1 MLREKK
7 VLKIVIAVIVVVGII
22 AAGIVIYNHS
32 GKKESAKEVEQKETD
47 NVVSDIPDD
56 IVREGLFEGS
66 VVAETS
72 VYYYEGNTFQGKVKC
87 SKDPQIINFFVELH
101 PDGSFIWHDAM
112 VSSFI
117 GIGDYTIKDGILTLT
132 NDLGLCGN
140 EDVFKFW
147 IYDDRLEFILEGS
160 DEFNWVEVKDGERF
174 FLGTNLLGKDWEV
187 SMGESVFYASSY
199 FVTQSPKFYKWLAEN
214 PIDEKYVVDYSST
227 TMEVKEA
234 LIKKCEAWN
243 KQSDYTVSKLE
254 GVLKETE
261 YETIKNLVKLWR
273 EYYEE
278 ELGLN
283 SALYGINGLIPG
295 SMYSGISMDVLETK
309 CRFTAYIL
317 LSYEYELTG
326 SISFAEGEMSDNK
339 TDGYEF
345 SPESFCIEDVEEFKN
360 IIKQYSLDEKDVDE
374 LKELIIST
382 AGEINPIYKEH
393 TKKYVKFIE
402 GLYPIEF
409 VLLNNEESCLSLEKN
424 RLKLF
429 ATEILNIDYMIKQA
443 KMMGE

>member
-7 VLKIVIAVIVVVGII
+7 VLRIVIAVIAVVGII

-32 GKKESAKEVEQKETD
+32 GKNEEPKDTEKKETD
-47 NVVSDIPDD
+47 NVVLDYSDDSNTSD
-56 IVREGLFEGS
+56 GDESDKSTDEEMFEKI
-66 VVAETS
+66 
-72 VYYYEGNTFQGKVKC
+72 FDGK
-87 SKDPQIINFFVELH
+87 SY
-101 PDGSFIWHDAM
+101 FIAQ
-112 VSSFI
+112 
-117 GIGDYTIKDGILTLT
+117 
-132 NDLGLCGN
+132 
-140 EDVFKFW
+140 
-147 IYDDRLEFILEGS
+147 S
-160 DEFNWVEVKDGERF
+160 DEF
-174 FLGTNLLGKDWEV
+174 
-187 SMGESVFYASSY
+187 
-199 FVTQSPKFYKWLAEN
+199 YKLVIEN

-254 GVLKETE
+254 GVLKEAE

-283 SALYGINGLIPG
+283 SALYGINGLISG
-295 SMYSGISMDVLETK
+295 SMYTGISMDVLETK

-345 SPESFCIEDVEEFKN
+345 SPESFCIEDVEEFEN
-360 IIKQYSLDEKDVDE
+360 IIKQYLLDEKDVGE

-382 AGEINPIYKEH
+382 AGEIDPIYKEH

-409 VLLNNEESCLSLEKN
+409 VLLNNEESCLLLEKN

-429 ATEILNIDYMIKQA
+429 AMEILNIDYMIKQA
-443 KMMGE
+443 NMMGE